1 MTASDTEDTDADEEH
16 SSALWEDVSDDVE
29 ALFGDDVDI
38 TVKDYDNHLDVRIVP
53 NGAVEKLE
61 AEHENLTVVPYNAC
75 QMTIRK
81 EKDEPADEAS
91 E

>member
-16 SSALWEDVSDDVE
+16 SSALWEDVS
-29 ALFGDDVDI
+29 DDVDI

-81 EKDEPADEAS
+81 EKDEQADEAS